1 MVCCANKLNKLSSQV
16 CRLNYHTNL
25 YLSTRWQAFY
35 SIHAALSS
43 VQNGNEDSQLVGVL
57 STHSDV
63 VELLKTRN
71 ADMVPV
77 PTDMPGVTLYIL
89 CDVIYLAQFKSGV
102 LATTYDLHE
111 LLFSA
116 KQLVDDG
123 VMLAKYGG
131 DVEVTGTVSIP
142 PELISDIEPS
152 LDRDYLDD
160 TNVYRMN
167 EDNTDNSENNT
178 EDGRT
183 LEDVESRLKQIL
195 DVTETETTVV

>member
-25 YLSTRWQAFY
+25 YLSTRWQSFY

-43 VQNGNEDSQLVGVL
+43 AQNDNTVDHQLVGVL
-57 STHSDV
+57 STQTEV
-63 VELLKTRN
+63 VELLKSRN

-89 CDVIYLAQFKSGV
+89 CDVAYLAQFKSGV
-102 LATTYDLHE
+102 LATTTDLHE

-116 KQLVDDG
+116 KQTVDNG
-123 VMLAKYGG
+123 VMAAKFGG
-131 DVEVTGTVSIP
+131 DVEVLGTMEIP

-152 LDRDYLDD
+152 IEDMNVNSDLDRMNDD
-160 TNVYRMN
+160 TTENMS
-167 EDNTDNSENNT
+167 DN
-178 EDGRT
+178 GRT
-183 LEDVESRLKQIL
+183 LEDVEARLKEIL
-195 DVTETETTVV
+195 DVTETETTVI